1 MFQRQLIDRGRSD
14 QFMKTATPVPSAT
27 DSPTQPVS
35 SSDTAEF
42 EVLFQGEQRRLF
54 GVAFSILRDPSE
66 AEDALQDVAAQAWKN
81 WGSRSTPERTRAW
94 LTTICVRHCV
104 RQRSRVMRR
113 LFMSDAERGELAA
126 ATDYLRYDGRYID
139 LDRAY
144 SSLSRR
150 QRAVLTLHYQF
161 GYSLSECA
169 ALMGCSLG
177 TAGSHLARA
186 LAKLRQELGND

>member
-1 MFQRQLIDRGRSD
+1 MIQRQAIDCGRSD
-14 QFMKTATPVPSAT
+14 HLVNTATPALSAA
-27 DSPTQPVS
+27 DSPAAPVS
-35 SSDTAEF
+35 SPDAAEF
-42 EVLFQGEQRRLF
+42 EILFQGEERRLF

-81 WGSRSTPERTRAW
+81 WGSRSTPEKTRAW

-113 LFMSDAERGELAA
+113 LFMSSAERGDLAA
-126 ATDYLRYDGRYID
+126 ATDYLRYDGRYLD

-150 QRAVLTLHYQF
+150 QRAVLTLHYHF
-161 GYSLSECA
+161 GYSLSESA

-177 TAGSHLARA
+177 AAGSHLARA